1 MTAVTGFID
10 ALAKLIAGAI
20 DSARYR
26 YWLQFQNGNAELL
39 AAHEAIDDA
48 FDCVESV
55 ARAIND
61 GDTDEALR
69 LCRMSMERLEEHT
82 ETLRG
87 LL

>member
-1 MTAVTGFID
+1 MTMGMLD
-10 ALAKLIAGAI
+10 ALAKLVAGLI
-20 DSARYR
+20 DRARYR
-26 YWLQFQNGNAELL
+26 FWLQFQNGNAELL
-39 AAHEAIDDA
+39 SAHEAVDDA
-48 FDCVESV
+48 FDCVQSI